1 MASSTSNNPIKS
13 CISLLSQ
20 FFDSRF
26 LFLKYQRKFNSIF
39 FHREFYRILYIQAV
53 TAFRHIPILTAHLL
67 LFTPLFITLTFPHP
81 LLADIVTDGS
91 VGPSQALSGPDM
103 TIPESIGAVSGQ
115 NLFHSFQTFNI
126 AENQSATFTGSD
138 AISNVISRVTGGDIS
153 TIDGKLISKVGN
165 ADFFF
170 INPSGVVFGPH
181 ASVDVPAAFHVS
193 TADALHFSDGTV
205 LSCTSPDPSILT
217 QAAPEAFGFLG
228 TQRASI
234 EINGS
239 VLAFEPESSVSI
251 TAGDIAIYTSNDS
264 PYAAVLNED
273 GNLQITATGNTPS
286 QIPLK
291 QVGFGND
298 KASHFA
304 VSKNLNGELSI
315 DTSIIDVSG
324 TGKGTLEISGGN
336 MNISDAYLASN
347 SYYEP
352 ITSDPTIVGHIS
364 ISASESVQLENG
376 TFISTDTYSQQNGGD
391 IIVKSKNMKIDGK
404 GLSTGLS
411 SENKFLSPADTG
423 NIHVEVND
431 SLEITDGGMVS
442 TSTQSE
448 GNAGDIDLSAKT
460 ILIDGKGFAAGIY
473 TSNEENSQGNSGKV
487 TITASDNLTILNN
500 GKISSHTFGQGEG
513 GGISI
518 HAGDLFIK
526 DGLLDEPTNIRTG
539 IFSETYLSDG
549 TAGDIELT
557 VKGVLDISDGGQI
570 STSSGQVSTNSKG
583 NAGNITI
590 SANNIRIDDMGNEDQ
605 LTGIWSQAFSEGNA
619 GDIVISADEL
629 LELHNGAWI
638 STQTSSKGEG
648 GTININAKNLTID
661 NQNLEYQLTGIWSD
675 TETDD
680 YSISEQGGDA
690 GSITLHVSEFLKLDN
705 GGRISSASVDSEGNA
720 GTVSIYAPSIRLN
733 NGANILTNSLCN
745 YSGKCGNA
753 GTIYI
758 KTDNMIIDGEGN
770 YSHIS
775 SSSNG
780 SGGVSNAGDIEL
792 FVKELLEIKN
802 FATISTWTSSIGD
815 AGQITIS
822 ADEIKIDGQGNPTG
836 IISNTFD
843 DSQGDAGTINIF
855 VSESMEIV
863 DSGWISS
870 ITDSDGNGG
879 NILIEA
885 ENVKIGGKGKL
896 AIISSSSTNT
906 DKQGNAGA
914 IELVG
919 LKSLTILNQGEI
931 SSSTVSYGNAGNI
944 NIVAEKIIIDGQGY
958 DKTTAII
965 DSASLLNESEANAGD
980 ITINAS
986 DLLHIKSGGT
996 ISTDTVSKGDAGN
1009 IIINSKNIIIDNQ
1022 NLEKSV
1028 TSISSSTALDDKN
1041 NIALGNAG
1049 TIIISASGN
1058 IDLRNNGIIS
1068 TDSTSIGNAGNII
1081 INAKSINIDGNGK
1094 PTGIFSNAF
1103 VDKDFNENSEAISGK
1118 IEISATGQIHMQNN
1132 ALITNVTQ
1140 SFGNTTGNITIS
1152 ASKITL
1158 KNGSKITSQSA
1169 GQATA
1174 SDIKINVE
1182 MLTVTN
1188 SDINTSALYADGGD
1202 IIIQNNN
1209 LFLCDGL
1216 ITTSVKDTN
1225 GDGGDIKIQGTT
1237 DDDPADHLVMKHGFI
1252 QANTAAKDAK
1262 GGDILLDVNGIIFDK
1277 SGEGLSIDSP
1287 DRKDF
1292 DKNPRLSVIQAA
1304 APEGTRGEIHLN
1316 EDSLLD
1322 ISGSIADI
1330 STRITEPLPIFTDPC
1345 RMVENVNASA
1355 ILQEIKADPLIWAEA
1370 PSTIPF
1376 TTERLKTIEIMQ

>member
-1 MASSTSNNPIKS
+1 MSRSFY
-13 CISLLSQ
+13 CRLL
-20 FFDSRF
+20 FH
-26 LFLKYQRKFNSIF
+26 KYQRKFKSIF
-39 FHREFYRILYIQAV
+39 FNRRFYRIIYVQVL
-53 TAFRHIPILTAHLL
+53 TAFQHIPILTAHLL
-67 LFTPLFITLTFPHP
+67 FFFTLFFTIPHL

-91 VGPSQALSGPDM
+91 VGPAQALSGPNV
-103 TIPESIGAVSGQ
+103 TIPESLGTVSGQ
-115 NLFHSFQTFNI
+115 NLLHSFQRFSI
-126 AENQSATFTGSD
+126 GENESATFTGSD

-193 TADALHFSDGTV
+193 TADELHFSDGTV
-205 LSCTSPDPSILT
+205 LSCTAPDTSTLT
-217 QAAPEAFGFLG
+217 HAAPEAFGFLG
-228 TQRASI
+228 AKGASI

-273 GNLQITATGNTPS
+273 GNLQITATGNAPS

-291 QVGFGND
+291 QVGFGNNG
-298 KASHFA
+298 ASHVS
-304 VSKNLNGELSI
+304 VSKNLSGELSI
-315 DTSIIDVSG
+315 DTSIVDVSG

-336 MNISDAYLASN
+336 VNISDAYLASN

-391 IIVKSKNMKIDGK
+391 IIVESKNMTIDGQ
-404 GLSTGLS
+404 GVYTGLS

-431 SLEITDGGMVS
+431 ALEITNGGMVS
-442 TSTQSE
+442 TFTQSE

-473 TSNEENSQGNSGKV
+473 TSNEEHSQGNSGKV
-487 TITASDNLTILNN
+487 TITVSDNLTILNN
-500 GKISSHTFGQGEG
+500 GKISSNTFGQGEG
-513 GGISI
+513 GGISLQ
-518 HAGDLFIK
+518 AGDLFIE
-526 DGLLDEPTNIRTG
+526 DGLLDEPTNIQTG

-570 STSSGQVSTNSKG
+570 STSSGQVSTSSKG

-590 SANNIRIDDMGNEDQ
+590 SANNIRIDDMGNEEQ

-680 YSISEQGGDA
+680 YSISEQGGNA
-690 GSITLHVSEFLKLDN
+690 GSITLHVFEFLKLDN
-705 GGRISSASVDSEGNA
+705 GGRISSASIDSEGNA
-720 GTVSIYAPSIRLN
+720 GKVSIYAPSIRLN
-733 NGANILTNSLCN
+733 NGGSILTNSLCN
-745 YSGKCGNA
+745 YSGKCGNS

-780 SGGVSNAGDIEL
+780 SGAVSNAGDIEL
-792 FVKELLEIKN
+792 IAKGLLEIKD
-802 FATISTWTSSIGD
+802 FATISTLTSSIGD
-815 AGQITIS
+815 AGRITIS
-822 ADEIKIDGQGNPTG
+822 ANEIRIDGQGNPTG
-836 IISNTFD
+836 IFSDTFNT
-843 DSQGDAGTINIF
+843 SQGNAGKIYIF
-855 VSESMEIV
+855 AFGSMEIV

-870 ITDSDGNGG
+870 DTDSDGNGG
-879 NILIEA
+879 NIFIEA
-885 ENVKIGGKGKL
+885 KNVNIGGKGEL
-896 AIISSSSTNT
+896 SGISSSSLNI
-906 DKQGNAGA
+906 DKQGNAGT

-919 LKSLTILNQGEI
+919 LKSLTMLNHGQI
-931 SSSTVSYGNAGNI
+931 STSTISHGKAGKI
-944 NIVAEKIIIDGQGY
+944 NIDAEKIIIDGQGNKDIY
-958 DKTTAII
+958 TKIS
-965 DSASLLNESEANAGD
+965 SASILYESEADAGD

-986 DLLHIKSGGT
+986 DLLYMKAGGN
-996 ISTDTVSKGDAGN
+996 IITDTVSKGNAGN
-1009 IIINSKNIIIDNQ
+1009 ITINSKNIIIDNQ
-1022 NLEKSV
+1022 NSEETV
-1028 TSISSSTALDDKN
+1028 TSISSSTAIDPQNDPDGN
-1041 NIALGNAG
+1041 FAFGNAG
-1049 TIIISASGN
+1049 TIIISASEN
-1058 IDLRNNGIIS
+1058 IDILNNGEIS
-1068 TDSTSIGNAGNII
+1068 TISLSKGDAGNII
-1081 INAKSINIDGNGK
+1081 IHAKSMNIDGNGD
-1094 PTGIFSNAF
+1094 PTGIL
-1103 VDKDFNENSEAISGK
+1103 
-1118 IEISATGQIHMQNN
+1118 TN
-1132 ALITNVTQ
+1132 ALNAN
-1140 SFGNTTGNITIS
+1140 SNSKTGNLEIFIS
-1152 ASKITL
+1152 EQMNMKDNAQLTNATLSNSYAKGNVEILAPKISL
-1158 KNGSKITSQSA
+1158 EEGSRITSQSA
-1169 GQATA
+1169 GEAAA
-1174 SDIKINVE
+1174 SNIRINSE
-1182 MLTVTN
+1182 TLTVNN

-1202 IIIQNNN
+1202 ITVQSDTI
-1209 LFLCDGL
+1209 FLNDGQ
-1216 ITTSVKDTN
+1216 ITTSVLDQN
-1225 GDGGDIKIQGTT
+1225 GDGGGITIQGIINDT
-1237 DDDPADHLVMKHGFI
+1237 PANHLIMKHGFI

-1277 SGEGLSIDSP
+1277 SGEGLSIDAME
-1287 DRKDF
+1287 RLDF
-1292 DKNPRLSVIQAA
+1292 DDNPGLSVIQAA
-1304 APEGTRGEIHLN
+1304 APEGTRGEIHFN
-1316 EDSLLD
+1316 DKSLLD

-1355 ILQEIKADPLIWAEA
+1355 LLHETKADPLIWPET
-1370 PSTIPF
+1370 PSTISF
-1376 TTERLKTIEIMQ
+1376 SHDRLNQLEYSGQSF